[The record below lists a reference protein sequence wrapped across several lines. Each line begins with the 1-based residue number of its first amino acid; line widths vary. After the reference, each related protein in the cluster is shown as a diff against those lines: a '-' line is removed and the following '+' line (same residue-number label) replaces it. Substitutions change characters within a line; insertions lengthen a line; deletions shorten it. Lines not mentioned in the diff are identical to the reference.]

1 MKMKNK
7 KEISNFINYAGTL
20 LEQDIDKSDSKDKK
34 VYKEV
39 ANDIISYINVKLEN
53 YD

>member
-1 MKMKNK
+1 MSK

-20 LEQDIDKSDSKDKK
+20 LEQDIEKSDSEDKK
-34 VYKEV
+34 TYKLV
-39 ANDIISYINVKLEN
+39 ANDIIEYINDKLDN

>member
-1 MKMKNK
+1 MTMKSK
-7 KEISNFINYAGTL
+7 KEISNFINYAGVL

-34 VYKEV
+34 TYKKV
-39 ANDIISYINVKLEN
+39 ANDIISYINDKLET

>member
-7 KEISNFINYAGTL
+7 KEISNFINYAGVM
-20 LEQDIDKSDSKDKK
+20 LEQDIDKSDSNNKK

-39 ANDIISYINVKLEN
+39 ANDIISYINGKLEE

>member
-1 MKMKNK
+1 MSK

-20 LEQDIDKSDSKDKK
+20 LEQDIEKSDSEDKK
-34 VYKEV
+34 EYKKV
-39 ANDIISYINVKLEN
+39 ANDIISYINDKLEN